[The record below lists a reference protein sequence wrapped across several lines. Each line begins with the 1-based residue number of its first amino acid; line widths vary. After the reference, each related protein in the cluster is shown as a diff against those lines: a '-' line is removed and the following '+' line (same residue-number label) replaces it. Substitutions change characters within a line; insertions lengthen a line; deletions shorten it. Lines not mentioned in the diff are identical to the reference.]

1 MTTGDPGPTST
12 GTPGVAE
19 GTVRSRIVVATA
31 DTLKPQMAGPAI
43 RAWQIAAALSV
54 DHDVRLVTTSE
65 CLLSSEDFVVQRV
78 DTEAGAREL
87 EQWCDVLFFQG
98 NVLDEYPFLHRTDKV
113 VIVDLYDPFHLE
125 QLEQTREHPPETRRL
140 VVGNAV
146 AEANKQ
152 CLRGDFLVCA
162 SEKQRDFWLG
172 HLAALGRLNTVSYD
186 EDHTLRSLIDV
197 APFGISPEPP
207 QRVRPRLKGVVEGI
221 GPDDKVVLWGG
232 GIYNWFDPLT
242 LIRAVDVLSR
252 RRDDVRLFFLGMQ
265 HPHPHVPEMR
275 MSFAARTLAAD
286 LGLTGRH
293 VFFNEE
299 WVRYDERGDYLLEA
313 DLGVSN
319 HLDHVETAFSF
330 RTRMLD
336 YLWAGLP
343 MVCTRGD
350 VFAAL
355 VDAHGLGLTVGPGDV
370 DGLADAL
377 ERILSDD
384 DFAEQCRAN
393 VRAIAPEY
401 HWSRVL
407 APLVAFCRRPR
418 RAPDLL
424 DDYARR
430 RMARSAARLYR
441 PRTGVRREVE
451 IAVEHLRDGGV
462 RQVASKAASR
472 VAYMTGRK
480 QPPPPQP

>member
-1 MTTGDPGPTST
+1 MTTGDPATLEGA
-12 GTPGVAE
+12 VAPA
-19 GTVRSRIVVATA
+19 TVRSRIVVATA

-43 RAWQIAAALSV
+43 RAWQIAAALAA
-54 DHDVRLVTTSE
+54 DHDVRLVTTSD
-65 CLLSSEDFVVQRV
+65 CLLTSPDFDVRRIV
-78 DTEAGAREL
+78 DEAGAREL
-87 EQWCDVLFFQG
+87 EAWCDVLFFQG
-98 NVLDEYPFLHRTDKV
+98 NVLDEYPFLNRTSKV

-125 QLEQTREHPPETRRL
+125 QLEQTREHPAETRRL

-186 EDHTLRSLIDV
+186 DDNTLRSLIDV
-197 APFGISPEPP
+197 APFGISPQPP
-207 QRVRPRLKGVVEGI
+207 QAVRPRLKGVVDGI
-221 GPDDKVVLWGG
+221 GRDDKVILWGG

-242 LIRAVDVLSR
+242 LIRAVDVLR
-252 RRDDVRLFFLGMQ
+252 TRRDDVRLFFLGMQ

-275 MSFAARTLAAD
+275 MSFAARQLSD
-286 LGLTGRH
+286 ELGLTGTH

-299 WVRYDERGDYLLEA
+299 WVRYDERADYLLEA

-355 VDAHGLGLTVGPGDV
+355 VDAHGLGLTVDASDV
-370 DGLADAL
+370 AGLADAL
-377 ERILSDD
+377 EKVLSDD
-384 DFAEQCRAN
+384 EFAAQCREN
-393 VRAIAPEY
+393 VRALAPEY

-407 APLVAFCRRPR
+407 APLVEFCRAPR

-430 RMARSAARLYR
+430 RLARGAARLYR
-441 PRTGVRREVE
+441 PRTGVRRELE
-451 IAVEHLRDGGV
+451 IAADHLRDGGV
-462 RQVASKAASR
+462 RQLARKAGSR
-472 VAYMTGRK
+472 VAYATGRK
-480 QPPPPQP
+480 QPPAPHA

>member
-1 MTTGDPGPTST
+1 MTTQVLGAPQSAPAPT
-12 GTPGVAE
+12 G
-19 GTVRSRIVVATA
+19 RHRIVVATA

-43 RAWQIAAALSV
+43 RAWQVAAALAA
-54 DHDVRLVTTSE
+54 DHDVQLVTTSE
-65 CLLSSEDFVVQRV
+65 CHIDSPDFSVQRV
-78 DTEAGAREL
+78 STEAEVRAL
-87 EQWCDVLFFQG
+87 EAWCDVIFFQG
-98 NVLDEYPFLHRTDKV
+98 NVLDDFPFLQRTEKV

-125 QLEQTREHPPETRRL
+125 QLEQTREHPAETRRL
-140 VVGNAV
+140 VVGNSV

-186 EDHTLRSLIDV
+186 DDNTLRSLIDV
-197 APFGISPEPP
+197 APFGIAPEPP
-207 QRVRPRLKGVVEGI
+207 VKTRPALKGVVEGI
-221 GPDDKVVLWGG
+221 GPDDKVILWGG

-242 LIRAVDVLSR
+242 LIRAVDVLSQ

-275 MSFAARTLAAD
+275 MSFAARELSEK
-286 LGLTGRH
+286 LGLTGKN

-299 WVRYDERGDYLLEA
+299 WVRYDDRANYLVDA
-313 DLGVSN
+313 DIGVST

-343 MVCTRGD
+343 MVCTKGD

-355 VDAHGLGLTVGPGDV
+355 VTDRELGIAVEPGDIT
-370 DGLADAL
+370 GLADAL
-377 ERILSDD
+377 ERVLADEA
-384 DFAEQCRAN
+384 FAKQCREN
-393 VRAIAPEY
+393 VAAMAPEY
-401 HWSRVL
+401 HWERVL
-407 APLVAFCRRPR
+407 APLVKFCRAPH

-424 DDYARR
+424 DPYASRR
-430 RMARSAARLYR
+430 LATGAARLYR
-441 PRTGVRREVE
+441 PKSGMRREAE
-451 IAVEHLRDGGV
+451 IAIEHLRDGGV
-462 RQVASKAASR
+462 RKFASKAASR
-472 VAYMTGRK
+472 LAYRTGLK
-480 QPPPPQP
+480 PPPPPRV

>member
-1 MTTGDPGPTST
+1 MPDAQQQGREAVSITS
-12 GTPGVAE
+12 VAR
-19 GTVRSRIVVATA
+19 TRIAVATA

-43 RAWQIAAALSV
+43 RAWQIAAALAA
-54 DHDVRLVTTSE
+54 DGHDVRLVTTSE
-65 CLLSSEDFVVQRV
+65 CLTGSPDFDVRQVN
-78 DTEAGAREL
+78 DEAAAREL
-87 EQWCDVLFFQG
+87 ESWCDVLFFQG
-98 NVLDEYPFLHRTDKV
+98 NVLDAYPFLQRTAKV

-125 QLEQTREHPPETRRL
+125 QLEQTREHEPETRRL

-152 CLRGDFLVCA
+152 CLRGDFMVCA

-186 EDHTLRSLIDV
+186 DDVTLRSLLDV

-207 QRVRPRLKGVVEGI
+207 QRTRSALKGVVPGI
-221 GPDDKVVLWGG
+221 GVDDKVVLWGG

-242 LIRAVDVLSR
+242 LIRAIGVLAVR
-252 RRDDVRLFFLGMQ
+252 RPDVRLFFLGMQ

-275 MSFAARTLAAD
+275 MSFAARKLSSQ
-286 LGLTGRH
+286 LGLTGKH

-299 WVRYDERGDYLLEA
+299 WVRYDDRANYLLDA

-319 HLDHVETAFSF
+319 HLDHIETAFSF

-355 VDAHGLGLTVGPGDV
+355 VDAHGLGLTVDPSDV

-377 ERILSDD
+377 EKTLYDQE
-384 DFAEQCRAN
+384 FAASCREGLA
-393 VRAIAPEY
+393 RLAPEY
-401 HWSRVL
+401 HWSKVL
-407 APLVAFCRRPR
+407 APLVAFCRAPR
-418 RAPDLL
+418 RAPDLV
-424 DDYARR
+424 DVYARR
-430 RMARSAARLYR
+430 RLAYGAARSYR
-441 PRTGVRREVE
+441 PKGGVRREVE
-451 IAVEHLRDGGV
+451 IAMDHVRDGGIGLL
-462 RQVASKAASR
+462 AAKAASR
-472 VAYMTGRK
+472 VAYATGRK
-480 QPPPPQP
+480 QPPPPRT

>member
-1 MTTGDPGPTST
+1 MSTADPAAPQQSDVATTP
-12 GTPGVAE
+12 
-19 GTVRSRIVVATA
+19 VRSRIAVATA

-43 RAWQIAAALSV
+43 RAWQIASALAV
-54 DHDVRLVTTSE
+54 DHDVRLITTSD
-65 CLLSSEDFVVQRV
+65 CLLTSPDFDVRRI
-78 DTEAGAREL
+78 DSEAGAREL
-87 EQWCDVLFFQG
+87 EAWCDVLFFQG
-98 NVLDEYPFLHRTDKV
+98 NVLDDYPFLNRTEKV

-125 QLEQTREHPPETRRL
+125 QLEQTREHPAETRRL

-172 HLAALGRLNTVSYD
+172 HLAALGRLNTVTYD
-186 EDHTLRSLIDV
+186 DDNTLRALIDV

-207 QRVRPRLKGVVEGI
+207 QPVQPRLKGVVDGI
-221 GPDDKVVLWGG
+221 GPDDKVILWGG

-242 LIRAVDVLSR
+242 LIRAVDVLR
-252 RRDDVRLFFLGMQ
+252 TRRDDVRLFFLGMQ

-275 MSFAARTLAAD
+275 MSFAARTLASD
-286 LGLTGRH
+286 LGLTGKH
-293 VFFNEE
+293 VFFNEQ
-299 WVRYDERGDYLLEA
+299 WVRYDERADYLLEA

-355 VDAHGLGLTVGPGDV
+355 VDAHGLGLTVDPGDV
-370 DGLADAL
+370 EGLADAL
-377 ERILSDD
+377 DKVLSDEE
-384 DFAEQCRAN
+384 FAASCREN
-393 VRAIAPEY
+393 VRTIAPEY

-407 APLVAFCRRPR
+407 APLVAFCRAPR

-424 DDYARR
+424 DPYARR
-430 RMARSAARLYR
+430 RLARGAARLYT
-441 PRTGVRREVE
+441 PKSGVRREVE
-451 IAVEHLRDGGV
+451 IALDHLREGGP
-462 RQVASKAASR
+462 RRLLSKAASR
-472 VAYMTGRK
+472 VAYATGRK
-480 QPPPPQP
+480 QPPAPQG

>member
-1 MTTGDPGPTST
+1 MTTGHPATRGDGHVGART
-12 GTPGVAE
+12 
-19 GTVRSRIVVATA
+19 RIVVATA

-43 RAWQIAAALSV
+43 RAWQIAAALAE
-54 DHDVRLVTTSE
+54 DHDVRLVTTSD
-65 CLLSSEDFVVQRV
+65 CLLTSPDFDVRRI
-78 DTEAGAREL
+78 DSEAGAREL
-87 EQWCDVLFFQG
+87 EAWCDVLFFQG
-98 NVLDEYPFLHRTDKV
+98 NVLDGYPFLTRTKKIV
-113 VIVDLYDPFHLE
+113 VVDLYDPFHLE
-125 QLEQTREHPPETRRL
+125 QLEQTREHPAETRRL
-140 VVGNAV
+140 VVSNAV

-186 EDHTLRSLIDV
+186 EDNTLRSLIDV

-207 QRVRPRLKGVVEGI
+207 QRMQPRLKGVVEGI
-221 GPDDKVVLWGG
+221 GPDDKVILWGG

-242 LIRAVDVLSR
+242 LIRAVDLLRS

-286 LGLTGRH
+286 LGLTGKH
-293 VFFNEE
+293 VFFNEQ
-299 WVRYDERGDYLLEA
+299 WVRYDERADYLLEA
-313 DLGVSN
+313 DVGVSN

-355 VDAHGLGLTVGPGDV
+355 VDGHGLGVTVDPGDV
-370 DGLADAL
+370 EALADAL
-377 ERILSDD
+377 DRVLSDD
-384 DFAEQCRAN
+384 GFAEQCRQN
-393 VRAIAPEY
+393 VRALAPDY

-407 APLVAFCRRPR
+407 APLVEFCRAPR

-430 RMARSAARLYR
+430 RMARGAARLYR
-441 PRTGVRREVE
+441 PRSGVRREVE
-451 IAVEHLRDGGV
+451 IAVDHLREGGV
-462 RQVASKAASR
+462 RRVATKAASR
-472 VAYMTGRK
+472 LAYATGRK
-480 QPPPPQP
+480 QPPAPQP

>member
-1 MTTGDPGPTST
+1 MGAHVTTGSTAPT
-12 GTPGVAE
+12 
-19 GTVRSRIVVATA
+19 TVRSRIAVATA

-43 RAWQIAAALSV
+43 RAWQIATLLAQE
-54 DHDVRLVTTSE
+54 HDVRLVTTSE
-65 CLLSSEDFVVQRV
+65 CLIDSPDFDVRRV
-78 DTEAGAREL
+78 DSEQDAREL
-87 EQWCDVLFFQG
+87 EAWCDVLFFQG
-98 NVLDEYPFLHRTDKV
+98 NVLDGYPFLQRTEKV

-125 QLEQTREHPPETRRL
+125 QLEQTREHEPETRRL

-186 EDHTLRSLIDV
+186 ADVTLRSLIDV
-197 APFGISPEPP
+197 APFGIGDEPP
-207 QRVRPRLKGVVEGI
+207 QRTRPALKGVVDGI
-221 GPDDKVVLWGG
+221 GPDDKVILWGG

-242 LIRAVDVLSR
+242 LISAVDLLKDR
-252 RRDDVRLFFLGMQ
+252 RGDVRLFFLGMQ

-275 MSFAARTLAAD
+275 MSFAARELSKE
-286 LGLTGRH
+286 LGLTGKH

-299 WVRYDERGDYLLEA
+299 WVRYDDRANYLLDA

-336 YLWAGLP
+336 YLWATLP

-350 VFAAL
+350 VFAGW
-355 VDAHGLGLTVGPGDV
+355 VDSRGLGLTVDPGDV
-370 DGLADAL
+370 EGLADAL
-377 ERILSDD
+377 EKVLSDEE
-384 DFAEQCRAN
+384 FAERCRAN
-393 VRAIAPEY
+393 LREMAPEF
-401 HWSRVL
+401 HWTRVL
-407 APLVAFCRRPR
+407 APLVEFCRTPH
-418 RAPDLL
+418 RAPDLM

-430 RMARSAARLYR
+430 RLARGAARLYR
-441 PRTGVRREVE
+441 PRSGLRRELE
-451 IAVEHLRDGGV
+451 ITVDHLRDGGV
-462 RQVASKAASR
+462 RRVASKAVSR
-472 VAYMTGRK
+472 MAYRTGRK
-480 QPPPPQP
+480 PAPPPQL